1 VGAGA
6 GLMEAPRILII
17 DDDEA
22 ILRLL
27 RLSMASDGLHVATAR
42 DGTAGLERLDSDK
55 FDVIVLDLQMPGM
68 DGRTFYRE
76 MVSRGYDAPVV
87 ILSAYGAEKAKR
99 ELGAAAAI
107 AKPFDPDTLIET
119 VRDLVDHE
127 GTRNQSANS

>member
-1 VGAGA
+1 MGASA
-6 GLMEAPRILII
+6 GLMEPPRVLVI

-27 RLSMASDGLHVATAR
+27 RLSMASDGLLVATAR
-42 DGTAGLERLDSDK
+42 DGTAGLERLDSDE

-76 MVSRGYDAPVV
+76 MVSRGYEAPVV

-99 ELGAAAAI
+99 ELGAAAAV
-107 AKPFDPDTLIET
+107 AKPFDPDMLIET
-119 VRDLVDHE
+119 VRGLVNYKE
-127 GTRNQSANS
+127 TRN